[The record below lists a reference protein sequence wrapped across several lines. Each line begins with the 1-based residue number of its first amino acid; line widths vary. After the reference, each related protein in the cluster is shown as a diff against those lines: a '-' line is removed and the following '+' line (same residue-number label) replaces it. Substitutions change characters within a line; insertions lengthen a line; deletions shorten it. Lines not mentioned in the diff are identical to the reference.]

1 LVLVLVLV
9 AGCAASQSLEPDT
22 ALDALRAKKVLI
34 VVTSHDRFGEL
45 DRKTGYWLEEVTH
58 FYYLLEKAGFEIDI
72 ASPKGGTPPLD
83 ERSAEPGDDINDA
96 FRANAKAMRKLSR
109 TMPLAQVNP
118 DDYVVVY
125 FAGGHGAMWD
135 FPKNRRISEIAAS
148 IYERGYVVAAVCHG
162 PAALLDVKLSN
173 GQHLIAGKEVT
184 GFSNEEESLVFLR
197 SDVPYSLEDELE
209 RRSAGHYV
217 QNMVPFTS
225 YVITSDRVVTGQNPM
240 STDATAEAVIA
251 ALKALPR
258 RPRSR

>member
-1 LVLVLVLV
+1 
-9 AGCAASQSLEPDT
+9 
-22 ALDALRAKKVLI
+22 
-34 VVTSHDRFGEL
+34 
-45 DRKTGYWLEEVTH
+45 
-58 FYYLLEKAGFEIDI
+58 
-72 ASPKGGTPPLD
+72 
-83 ERSAEPGDDINDA
+83 
-96 FRANAKAMRKLSR
+96 
-109 TMPLAQVNP
+109 
-118 DDYVVVY
+118 
-125 FAGGHGAMWD
+125 
-135 FPKNRRISEIAAS
+135 
-148 IYERGYVVAAVCHG
+148 
-162 PAALLDVKLSN
+162 LLDVKLSN